1 MTLAKRI
8 IPALDVKNG
17 RVVKGIQFKQLQDVG
32 DPVTSAT
39 AYQDAGADELVF
51 LDISATQEG
60 RATMIEV
67 IERVSAAV
75 FIPLMAGGGVT
86 DLASMKAIIQAGADK
101 VFLNSAAVDN
111 PALITAGAAL
121 YGSQAIVGAID
132 TKWDDVAKMYRV
144 YTAGGTRPTALN
156 ALDWAE
162 TMVAHGV
169 GELLVTS
176 MSADGTKKG
185 YDIALYQALQARVK
199 VPIIA
204 SGGAGSQQD
213 FTAVFQDG
221 AVDGALAASVFH
233 YGEMRLPEL
242 KMHLYEKGIPI
253 RL

>member
-8 IPALDVKNG
+8 IPALDVKNS

-32 DPVTSAT
+32 DPVASAI

-75 FIPLMAGGGVT
+75 FIPLTAGGGVT

-132 TKWDDVAKMYRV
+132 TKWDDAAKMYRV

-176 MSADGTKKG
+176 MLADGTKKG

-199 VPIIA
+199 VPMIA

>member
-32 DPVTSAT
+32 DPVASAI

-75 FIPLMAGGGVT
+75 FIPLTAGGGVT

-111 PALITAGAAL
+111 PALITAGATL

-132 TKWDDVAKMYRV
+132 TKWDDAAKMYRV
-144 YTAGGTRPTALN
+144 YTAGGTRPAALN

-176 MSADGTKKG
+176 MLADGTKKG

-199 VPIIA
+199 VPMIA

-213 FTAVFQDG
+213 FTAVFQAG

-233 YGEMRLPEL
+233 YGEMRLPDL

-253 RL
+253 RV

>member
-1 MTLAKRI
+1 
-8 IPALDVKNG
+8 
-17 RVVKGIQFKQLQDVG
+17 
-32 DPVTSAT
+32 
-39 AYQDAGADELVF
+39 
-51 LDISATQEG
+51 
-60 RATMIEV
+60 
-67 IERVSAAV
+67 
-75 FIPLMAGGGVT
+75 
-86 DLASMKAIIQAGADK
+86 
-101 VFLNSAAVDN
+101 LNSAAVDN

-132 TKWDDVAKMYRV
+132 AKWDDVAKMYRV
-144 YTAGGTRPTALN
+144 YTAGGMRPTALN

-162 TMVAHGV
+162 TMAARGV

-185 YDIALYQALQARVK
+185 YDIALYQALQARLK

>member
-17 RVVKGIQFKQLQDVG
+17 RVVKGIQFKQLQDIG
-32 DPVTSAT
+32 DPVASAI

-75 FIPLMAGGGVT
+75 FIPLTAGGGVT
-86 DLASMKAIIQAGADK
+86 DLASMKAIIQAGVDK

-185 YDIALYQALQARVK
+185 YDIALYQALQARLK